1 MKTRPVLPL
10 RDRAAGWGARPPQV
24 VSPVTAAEQV
34 AVTIGLVPV
43 LGAYLGEPGL
53 TGALAVGAVTDVV
66 ASGAAIAGT
75 VKI

>member
-1 MKTRPVLPL
+1 VP
-10 RDRAAGWGARPPQV
+10 
-24 VSPVTAAEQV
+24 PVTAAEQV
-34 AVTIGLVPV
+34 AVTNGFVPV
-43 LGAYLGEPGL
+43 PGAYLGEPGL